1 MLKVSCNATDQIHHA
16 LAQCRFFGPPKLS
29 KTRPVFTRRKDGA
42 LLSCSPT
49 AKGPVLA
56 VVSDRSGSV
65 GAEGGTTTRVETG
78 LGSLADRLRLGS
90 LTEDG
95 LSYKEKFIVRC
106 YEVGINKTATV
117 ETIANLLQVFGFVDI
132 ILRYQ
137 PAFANSFDLF
147 FYLGS
152 NFAGYSAIFAK
163 FSKWACRL
171 LRFPHLAAY
180 HLSKDEVGCNHAQ
193 GVGFSTDGFA
203 TTHTMRKLN
212 LIWVTARMHIEI
224 YKYPAW
230 SDVVEIET
238 WCQGEGRIG
247 TRRDWILKDHA
258 TGQVIGRATSK
269 WVMMNQETRRLQKV
283 NDDVREEYLVFCPR
297 EPSKIFDVLLPDF
310 TYGLVS
316 KFLGGSFM
324 VVISVLTDIF
334 WLFTIG
340 LSSCFRLAFPEE
352 NSSSVRKIS
361 KLEDP
366 AQFSRLG
373 LVPRRADL
381 DMNQHVNNVTYIGW
395 VLESMPQE
403 IIDSHELQTITLDYR
418 RECQHD
424 DVVDSLTSVEPLEG
438 GEEIPELR
446 GTNGSA
452 ITAEHEQDCRQFL
465 HVLRLSGDGPEIN
478 RGRTEWRKKPTR

>member
-65 GAEGGTTTRVETG
+65 GAEGGMTTRVETG

-117 ETIANLLQVFGFVDI
+117 ETIANLLQ
-132 ILRYQ
+132 
-137 PAFANSFDLF
+137 
-147 FYLGS
+147 
-152 NFAGYSAIFAK
+152 
-163 FSKWACRL
+163 
-171 LRFPHLAAY
+171 
-180 HLSKDEVGCNHAQ
+180 EVGCNHAQ

-297 EPSKIFDVLLPDF
+297 EP
-310 TYGLVS
+310 
-316 KFLGGSFM
+316 
-324 VVISVLTDIF
+324 
-334 WLFTIG
+334 
-340 LSSCFRLAFPEE
+340 RLAFPEE